1 MPNTQILR
9 CGVAVLSQV
18 NRQLGAAMGLLPSVL
33 FRHARTMRE
42 DDETLVPRDLAGRNT
57 AVHLLSPILNIMLSA
72 ASADPIT
79 AAPSLIRAW
88 RRAAYMPPI
97 SLGDEKNRRS
107 ILPGQSLGLD
117 LETLIHRLATSSAE
131 GCRTR
136 RAFDQDFRV
145 TLTVSEALVATV
157 ERPSLGQID
166 QYDAKRFEETVPER
180 QNFTLRRRVRQVVP
194 LRRIVHLD
202 FSYFEV
208 AAELWADSLAH
219 GVVYE
224 PSLLEAEMPFGS
236 LR

>member
-1 MPNTQILR
+1 M
-9 CGVAVLSQV
+9 AVLSQV
-18 NRQLGAAMGLLPSVL
+18 NRQLGVAMGLLPSVL

-72 ASADPIT
+72 ASVDPIT
-79 AAPSLIRAW
+79 AAPSLVRAW
-88 RRAAYMPPI
+88 RRAPYVPPI
-97 SLGDEKNRRS
+97 SLRDEKNRPS
-107 ILPGQSLGLD
+107 ILGGQNLGLD
-117 LETLIHRLATSSAE
+117 LEGLIHRLATPSAE
-131 GCRTR
+131 GRYAR
-136 RAFDQDFRV
+136 REFPQDFRV
-145 TLTVSEALVATV
+145 TLTVGEALVATV
-157 ERPSLGQID
+157 ERPSLGYID
-166 QYDAKRFEETVPER
+166 QYDAKGFEETAPER
-180 QNFTLRRRVRQVVP
+180 QIFTLRGKVRQVVP

-224 PSLLEAEMPFGS
+224 PSLLEADMPLSS